1 MATKTKTKTKLSKA
15 LKNTFISELKDKK
28 EEERLERVKANA
40 KLPEILIYTQST
52 CNYCKQVKETLDNE
66 GIKYVEK
73 DHLKYSEEWKTLSQT
88 TGMGVFPTLVIN
100 DNYIVP
106 RRDFQN
112 PQQAIQVIQI
122 LGDPDF
128 KPDTSI
134 DGKITKILERQNT
147 NGYNLF
153 MKIQHLENKL
163 NPVINF
169 INNLQKELAE
179 EEKGE

>member
-1 MATKTKTKTKLSKA
+1 
-15 LKNTFISELKDKK
+15 
-28 EEERLERVKANA
+28 
-40 KLPEILIYTQST
+40 
-52 CNYCKQVKETLDNE
+52 
-66 GIKYVEK
+66 
-73 DHLKYSEEWKTLSQT
+73 
-88 TGMGVFPTLVIN
+88 MGVFPTLVIN

-163 NPVINF
+163 TPVINF

>member
-1 MATKTKTKTKLSKA
+1 M
-15 LKNTFISELKDKK
+15 ELKEQVKK
-28 EEERLERVKANA
+28 ELLEKKELERLERVKANA

-52 CNYCKQVKETLDNE
+52 YNYCKQVKETLDNE
-66 GIKYVEK
+66 GIKYVKK

-163 NPVINF
+163 TPVINF